1 REFKDNLDM
10 PVASINT
17 AWNVH
22 LPSTSMATSSQYHQL
37 LSDYGLPSLGYTQG
51 TGNSQVPQSKYVE
64 LLAIIE
70 QGCKCLSK
78 KEVTLNGIH
87 TMWQTYALKTKPS
100 ELSILP
106 KMIYTFNGIPI
117 KIPTVFFTKLEQ
129 S

>member
-1 REFKDNLDM
+1 M

-70 QGCKCLSK
+70 QLG
-78 KEVTLNGIH
+78 KEIRSS
-87 TMWQTYALKTKPS
+87 YAGTKRAMERLK
-100 ELSILP
+100 
-106 KMIYTFNGIPI
+106 
-117 KIPTVFFTKLEQ
+117 
-129 S
+129 